1 MCENSILLLEYAAS
15 PQEGSAGTAKT
26 AHAVGCSWDFRLL
39 CFFSI
44 SPVEKQVLELLD
56 AALCVLQQSTGK
68 VVVEEH

>member
-1 MCENSILLLEYAAS
+1 MRVNSTLFLEYAAS

-26 AHAVGCSWDFRLL
+26 AHTVGCSWDFRLL

-44 SPVEKQVLELLD
+44 YPVEKELLD

>member
-1 MCENSILLLEYAAS
+1 MCVNSTLLLEYAAS

-26 AHAVGCSWDFRLL
+26 AQAMGCSWDFHLL

-44 SPVEKQVLELLD
+44 SPVEKQVLEVLD
-56 AALCVLQQSTGK
+56 AALFVFQQRIGK